1 MQENT
6 ARKPILIGQEKFKEL
21 WGKEK
26 SEFFIFEE
34 RPISSILAGDKL
46 VLSTPTMLGLEIL
59 ATVSKVVFGATGR
72 MVILDP
78 ASMVFVEIIKD
89 HPESEPTPENALP
102 PIYAERHNDVRELL
116 HFFKYG
122 HLPLE
127 LQAIVEPICS
137 TIDILLPQIDDS
149 PELTVGL
156 RKLLEAKD
164 CFVRAKLI
172 SKKREGA

>member
-1 MQENT
+1 MQDNT
-6 ARKPILIGQEKFKEL
+6 ARRPILIAHHEFKEL
-21 WGKEK
+21 WAKEK
-26 SEFFIFEE
+26 SEFHIFEE
-34 RPISSILAGDKL
+34 KLMSSILAGDKL
-46 VLSTPTMLGLEIL
+46 VLSTATRLGLEEIL
-59 ATVSKVVFGATGR
+59 ATVSKVVFGATER
-72 MVILDP
+72 TVILDP

-102 PIYAERHNDVRELL
+102 PIYAERHNKVRELL
-116 HFFKYG
+116 QFFKYG

-172 SKKREGA
+172 SKKRD